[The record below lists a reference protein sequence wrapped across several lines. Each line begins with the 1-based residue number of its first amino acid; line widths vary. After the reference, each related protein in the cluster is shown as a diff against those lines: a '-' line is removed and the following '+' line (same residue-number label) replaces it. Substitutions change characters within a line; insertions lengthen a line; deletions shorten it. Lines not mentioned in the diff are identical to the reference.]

1 MKKKFS
7 ILLALCLVLALLP
20 TVTPAA
26 SAASIT
32 ANDMA
37 SLASSAQQAI
47 GKSAADLGLPAGDWC
62 GYFVVNRMNNSQIST
77 KLGIT
82 PYNVCAYAISLVS
95 WICATKDAGI
105 FYAASPVHQNRLLE
119 IDPRLGSNG
128 RMLARTSSG
137 WSPLPGDILQ
147 FSWSN
152 WNLHTFD
159 HTGIVVSVNGNMITY
174 VDGNNETGINGYVKS
189 HTIPKDD
196 STIIGHIRFNIS
208 NNAPPS
214 TPPQYFDCNV
224 LINCV
229 SGQVVN
235 LYNDPG
241 DSVRSDYFSRGQ
253 SVRSTYGVKL
263 SDGSTWYRINAYSLG
278 VDKTFWLK
286 AEGGKMT
293 IEDLESPKP
302 ESCSHNWNTGVIAK
316 EPTLTNS
323 GLRRYTCTLCGATR
337 DEEIPA
343 KDTISGRWSDTAG
356 WTFSASTGTLT
367 VSGTGEFG
375 LWGLG
380 KENEPLVKH
389 IVVCEGITT
398 LRLGAF
404 SELPNVVSVDLPQS
418 LTTIESTAF
427 AWCASLKEI
436 TLPRNASSVSPNA
449 FQECIAL
456 QSIYV
461 DSQNAWYRSVDG
473 VLFTK
478 DMKTLLC
485 FPYARSGSYQIPDGV
500 TELAFKSFSWGGKLS
515 SVTIPESVTNIN
527 NDAFCGKYYDAWD
540 TSTFRGVVRVYK
552 GSYAETYAKSK
563 AEDGLKYEIIDKC
576 ANGHTWDNGRVTTE
590 ATTTSPG
597 VRTYTCTV
605 CKTTR
610 AETIPALPAP
620 TSGGL
625 QNFVD
630 SHTYYNGLFRDV
642 AADAWY
648 SGNVAAAYQLG
659 LMKGTGANMFA
670 PEKNITIAETV
681 TLAARIHSTYHTG
694 KDTFDTYDGGNWYDP
709 YVNYARNNGII
720 SENYNFNLPATRET
734 FAHILAQAL
743 PSSALQ
749 PVRAKTIRFAD
760 ASHIVYGSDV
770 DLLCKAGIVNG
781 VPSGGVA
788 NFLPQNT
795 ITRAEASAIV
805 TRMAKP
811 ELRIK

>member
-1 MKKKFS
+1 MKKKFT
-7 ILLALCLVLALLP
+7 ILLAVLMIISMLP
-20 TVTPAA
+20 ITAVPV
-26 SAASIT
+26 SAASGSNVMVSVPWDKINNCGHQQYSGPCQAYCWAYCRIILDNTPHTYRDYWTGSQAVAPSAAGYVSQSLKMKSKQILLETICNNIDLGRPVVVGVNGTPGNAHFVVAIGYRAACNRSNLSESDILILDPASSRIDATNGTNETYSYLSSRTLTYIT
-32 ANDMA
+32 A
-37 SLASSAQQAI
+37 
-47 GKSAADLGLPAGDWC
+47 
-62 GYFVVNRMNNSQIST
+62 
-77 KLGIT
+77 
-82 PYNVCAYAISLVS
+82 
-95 WICATKDAGI
+95 
-105 FYAASPVHQNRLLE
+105 
-119 IDPRLGSNG
+119 
-128 RMLARTSSG
+128 
-137 WSPLPGDILQ
+137 
-147 FSWSN
+147 
-152 WNLHTFD
+152 
-159 HTGIVVSVNGNMITY
+159 
-174 VDGNNETGINGYVKS
+174 
-189 HTIPKDD
+189 
-196 STIIGHIRFNIS
+196 S
-208 NNAPPS
+208 NNYVCWITTSGGVGTTTGADPTPS
-214 TPPQYFDCNV
+214 NNPPQYFDCDV
-224 LINCV
+224 QITCV
-229 SGQVVN
+229 YGQVVN
-235 LYNDPG
+235 LYNNPG
-241 DSVRSDYFSRGQ
+241 DSMRSDYFSRGQ
-253 SVRSTYGVKL
+253 SPRSSYGVKL

-286 AEGGKMT
+286 AESGKMT

-302 ESCSHNWNTGVIAK
+302 ESCSHNWNAGVVTK
-316 EPTLTNS
+316 EPTLTS
-323 GLRRYTCTLCGATR
+323 TGVRRYTCTICGATR
-337 DEEIPA
+337 DEVIPA

-811 ELRIK
+811 DLRIK